1 MSDRIVLSKML
12 FMGRH
17 GVLEVEQVEDQPF
30 EVDVELFLDLGP
42 AGMTDELA
50 RTIDYREVFELCR
63 SVVEGPGK
71 LLLEALA
78 ESIASGVLTR
88 FGGSGVGEVTVR
100 VRKPEVALPG
110 PLDYAGVEI
119 TRRA

>member
-1 MSDRIVLSKML
+1 LSDRIVLSKMV

-17 GVLEVEQVEDQPF
+17 GVLESEQSDEQPF
-30 EVDVELFLDLGP
+30 EVDVELYLDLGP
-42 AGMTDELA
+42 AGMTDDLA
-50 RTIDYREVFELCR
+50 KTIDYRDAFELCR
-63 SVVEGPGK
+63 AAIEGPSK

-78 ESIASGVLTR
+78 ESIASGLLTR
-88 FGGSGVGEVTVR
+88 FRGAGVGEVTVR

-110 PLDYAGVEI
+110 ILDYAGVEI